1 MQSREM
7 KERQIV
13 RAKKVVEKLIPEND
27 VREEL
32 QCVFCNCYTYL
43 SYIGCECT
51 SKVGC
56 LEHVT
61 EVSIVNL
68 GKKKKKRTQFN
79 IYFVVMHL

>member
-1 MQSREM
+1 M

-13 RAKKVVEKLIPEND
+13 RAKKVSEKLIPEND

-68 GKKKKKRTQFN
+68 IKKKKIEPNLTFT
-79 IYFVVMHL
+79 L